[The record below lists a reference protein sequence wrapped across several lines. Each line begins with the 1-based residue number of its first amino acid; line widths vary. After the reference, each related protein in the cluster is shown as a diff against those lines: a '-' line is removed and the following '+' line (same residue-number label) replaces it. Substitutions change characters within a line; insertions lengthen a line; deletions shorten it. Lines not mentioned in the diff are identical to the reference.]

1 MAPPL
6 IWSECI
12 PCVTTVSSGAGAQST
27 NGHVNPTG
35 KVLTPVF
42 SPSGLLIAAVVDH
55 TTIVVRDSE
64 SFDVVSYLQIPDV
77 PSHMEFDPTGSL
89 LLVCVPKRSC
99 VSVYPLQVQGS
110 TLESSG
116 TAFESSATLTESLAG
131 VTYATWVA
139 ASPTTVLVVSD
150 FGCRMVAWDV
160 TLDKGHEAVGMA
172 CPKVASGLGVASSP
186 DGSLLGVLTR
196 AGCKDRVLVYE
207 TKTFEEVA
215 SLELGTSDAAGMM
228 WSPDSR
234 HLVVWDGVTYGPRVV
249 VLGVSPGLARVVMDK
264 AWVAGTSG
272 LGVRSVAW
280 SPSGS
285 VLAVGTYDADVL
297 LVNCVTWKGMD
308 SSLHHGVVID
318 DKKYGS
324 ADLEVEVFEE
334 TSGQYVSV
342 NLPVRLPVEDPSM
355 STLIPATGTDRLLFS
370 GTGRFL
376 ATVCPDKPNVL
387 WIWDA
392 SRFELDTVMV
402 HRRAIRDVAWQPG
415 SDTLYLVCGTKE
427 VFCYDDGAVTVL
439 STGVID
445 DRFKGVHVNWSEK
458 SHCVALS
465 CGSGYTIG
473 SCNV

>member
-12 PCVTTVSSGAGAQST
+12 PCVTTGPSGAGSHST

-35 KVLTPVF
+35 KGLTPVF

-77 PSHMEFDPTGSL
+77 PSHIEFDPTGSL
-89 LLVCVPKRSC
+89 LLVCIPKRSC
-99 VSVYPLQVQGS
+99 VSVYPLQGHVSASG
-110 TLESSG
+110 SSG
-116 TAFESSATLTESLAG
+116 AAIESSATLTESLAG
-131 VTYATWVA
+131 VTYATWVT

-150 FGCRMVAWDV
+150 FACRMVAWDV
-160 TLDKGHEAVGMA
+160 TVDKGHEAVGLA

-186 DGSLLGVLTR
+186 DGSMLGVLTR

-207 TKTFEEVA
+207 TRTFEEVA
-215 SLELGTSDAAGMM
+215 SLELDTADAAGMT

-249 VLGVSPGLARVVMDK
+249 VLGVSPGSAEVVMDTT
-264 AWVAGTSG
+264 WIAGISG
-272 LGVRSVAW
+272 LGVRTVAW

-285 VLAVGTYDADVL
+285 VLAVGTYDADTF
-297 LVNCVTWKGMD
+297 LVNCLTWKRMD
-308 SSLHHGVVID
+308 SPLHHGVVID
-318 DKKYGS
+318 DKKYGK
-324 ADLEVEVFEE
+324 AEFEVEVFEE
-334 TSGQYVSV
+334 TSGQYVGV
-342 NLPVRLPVEDPSM
+342 NLPVRLPVEDPST
-355 STLIPATGTDRLLFS
+355 STLLPATGTDRLLFS

-376 ATVCPDKPNVL
+376 ATVCADKPSVL

-402 HRRAIRDVAWQPG
+402 HRRPIRDVAWQPG

-439 STGVID
+439 STGVVD
-445 DRFKGVHVNWSEK
+445 ERFKGLHLNWSR
-458 SHCVALS
+458 HCVALS

-473 SCNV
+473 SCHA

>member
-1 MAPPL
+1 MSTPL

-12 PCVTTVSSGAGAQST
+12 PCVTTDPNGAGVQST

-35 KVLTPVF
+35 KALTPVF

-77 PSHMEFDPTGSL
+77 PSHIEFDPTGSL
-89 LLVCVPKRSC
+89 LLVCIPKRSC

-110 TLESSG
+110 TSG
-116 TAFESSATLTESLAG
+116 KAFESSATLTESLAG
-131 VTYATWVA
+131 VTYATWVT

-160 TLDKGHEAVGMA
+160 TVDQGHEAVGLV
-172 CPKVASGLGVASSP
+172 CPKVANGRGVASSP
-186 DGSLLGVLTR
+186 DGSLLCVLTR
-196 AGCKDRVLVYE
+196 AGCKDRVLLYD
-207 TKTFEEVA
+207 TRTFEEVT
-215 SLELGTSDAAGMM
+215 SLELGTSDAAGML

-249 VLGVSPGLARVVMDK
+249 VLGVSSCSAQVVMDK
-264 AWVAGTSG
+264 AWVAGASG

-285 VLAVGTYDADVL
+285 VLAVGTYDTDVF
-297 LVNCVTWKGMD
+297 LVNCLTWKGMD
-308 SSLHHGVVID
+308 LSLHHGLVID
-318 DKKYGS
+318 DKKYGN
-324 ADLEVEVFEE
+324 ADFEVEVFEE

-342 NLPVRLPVEDPSM
+342 NLPVRLPVEDPST
-355 STLIPATGTDRLLFS
+355 STLIPAMGTDRLLFS

-376 ATVCPDKPNVL
+376 ATVCPDKPHVL

-392 SRFELDTVMV
+392 SKFELDTVMV
-402 HRRAIRDVAWQPG
+402 HRRAIRDVAWRPG

-439 STGVID
+439 STGVVD
-445 DRFKGVHVNWSEK
+445 DRFKGLHVNWSEK
-458 SHCVALS
+458 SNCVALS
-465 CGSGYTIG
+465 CGNGYTIG

>member
-1 MAPPL
+1 MATPL

-12 PCVTTVSSGAGAQST
+12 PCVTTVSNGASVQST

-35 KVLTPVF
+35 KALTPVF

-64 SFDVVSYLQIPDV
+64 TFDVVSYLQIPDV
-77 PSHMEFDPTGSL
+77 PSHIEFDPTGSL
-89 LLVCVPKRSC
+89 LLVCIPKRSC
-99 VSVYPLQVQGS
+99 VSVYPLQVRGS
-110 TLESSG
+110 TTSAAS
-116 TAFESSATLTESLAG
+116 FESSATLTESLAG
-131 VTYATWVA
+131 VTYATWA
-139 ASPTTVLVVSD
+139 TALPTTVLVVSD

-160 TLDKGHEAVGMA
+160 AADNGYEAVGLA

-186 DGSLLGVLTR
+186 DGSFLGVLTR

-207 TKTFEEVA
+207 TRTFEEVA
-215 SLELGTSDAAGMM
+215 SHELGTFNAAGML

-249 VLGVSPGLARVVMDK
+249 VLGVSPGSARVVMDK
-264 AWVAGTSG
+264 VWAAGVSG

-285 VLAVGTYDADVL
+285 VLAVGTYDADVF
-297 LVNCVTWKGMD
+297 LVNCLTWKGMD
-308 SSLHHGVVID
+308 SPLHHGAMID
-318 DKKYGS
+318 DKRYGS
-324 ADLEVEVFEE
+324 AEFEVEVFEE

-342 NLPVRLPVEDPSM
+342 NLPVRLPAEDPSTSM
-355 STLIPATGTDRLLFS
+355 SMMIPASGTDRLLFS
-370 GTGRFL
+370 STGRFL

-392 SRFELDTVMV
+392 SRFELDTVMI

-439 STGVID
+439 STGVVD
-445 DRFKGVHVNWSEK
+445 ERFKGLHVKWSET

-473 SCNV
+473 SCHV